1 MSPTKNGIMENSLI
15 QIKNELIEW
24 IENTYDVEIL
34 QKIAAL
40 KNDMEQSSLISDINS
55 QKIVENNF
63 DEQFAAGMTSDELM
77 ENIAAH
83 LETMDSEDSSSV
95 VSDTQSEYGV
105 KDDFDE
111 RFAKGISP
119 ENARE
124 ESKKK
129 VREWWGK

>member
-1 MSPTKNGIMENSLI
+1 MENSLI

-24 IENTYDVEIL
+24 IENTYDVGIL
-34 QKIAAL
+34 QKIAAI

-83 LETMDSEDSSSV
+83 LETMDSEDSSCV

-111 RFAKGISP
+111 RFAKGVSSEDSRKRTHAFIDSLP
-119 ENARE
+119 W
-124 ESKKK
+124 KKK
-129 VREWWGK
+129 

>member
-1 MSPTKNGIMENSLI
+1 MENSLI

-40 KNDMEQSSLISDINS
+40 KNDMEQSSLLTYINS
-55 QKIVENNF
+55 EKIVENNF

-83 LETMDSEDSSSV
+83 LETMDSEDSPPV

>member
-1 MSPTKNGIMENSLI
+1 MENSLI

-40 KNDMEQSSLISDINS
+40 KNDVEQSSLISDINS
-55 QKIVENNF
+55 ERIVENNF

-95 VSDTQSEYGV
+95 VSDTQFEYGV